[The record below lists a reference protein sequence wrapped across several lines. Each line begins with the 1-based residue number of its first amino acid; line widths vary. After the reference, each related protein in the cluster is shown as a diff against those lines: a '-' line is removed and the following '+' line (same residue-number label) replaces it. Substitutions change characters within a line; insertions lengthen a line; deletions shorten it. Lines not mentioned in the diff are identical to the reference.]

1 MFLLGNEAN
10 EALRENRLDDA
21 EHYHKTIIQYLQTQ
35 TLPEPESEP
44 KIAVGYHHLGMIAEE
59 RQQFDEAEQWY
70 RKALEIY
77 DKIGHPPLKVDTLAQ
92 FGLLRIRQGR
102 LHESV
107 AWFAKAYGIASA
119 YRLSLIHI

>member
-1 MFLLGNEAN
+1 MERYAATDYHQLG
-10 EALRENRLDDA
+10 
-21 EHYHKTIIQYLQTQ
+21 IIAQ
-35 TLPEPESEP
+35 
-44 KIAVGYHHLGMIAEE
+44 K

-77 DKIGHPPLKVDTLAQ
+77 DKIGHPPLKVDTLAM
-92 FGLLRIRQGR
+92 FGVLRFHQGR

-119 YRLSLIHI
+119 YRMPVVEMIKSDLRRLLEAMGREGFVNAWREATGGEEPRIT